1 MPLFR
6 TRAALSALHLRLT
19 GAFADRATRRTLET
33 LPTVGGL
40 ASIPSRAANLPR
52 ILDELLPQLDHLH
65 LFLHGYD
72 AIPDGV
78 ERPGVAVTLAAVDHP
93 YRGSGKFFG
102 LAGEAPPCLYFGFD
116 DDILYRPGHVR
127 RLRAAL
133 LRYAGSA
140 VVGLHGATFLDPLAP
155 YTEQRRVYHFPSAL
169 LADEVVDQLGA
180 GTCAFVS
187 SRLPLDPPAWPH
199 GDMDDLMVAIEAERL
214 GLKRIAVRR
223 PRNSAVPLQSNEP
236 DSLWE
241 KAKLDDSRQTQQL
254 RTLMRLMGRI
264 G

>member
-1 MPLFR
+1 MPLVHA
-6 TRAALSALHLRLT
+6 RAALSALRLRLA
-19 GAFADRATRRTLET
+19 GAFGDRATRRTLES

-52 ILDELLPQLDHLH
+52 ILDELLPQLDRLH

-72 AIPDGV
+72 SIPEGV
-78 ERPGVAVTLAAVDHP
+78 QRPGVAVTLAPRDHP
-93 YRGSGKFFG
+93 YRTSGKFFG
-102 LAGEAPPCLYFGFD
+102 LAEEPLPCLYFGFD

-127 RLRAAL
+127 RLRSAL
-133 LRYAGSA
+133 IGYAGNA
-140 VVGLHGATFLDPLAP
+140 VVGLHGARFLDPMAR
-155 YTEQRRVYHFPSAL
+155 YTEQRLVYHFPSAL

-187 SRLPLDPPAWPH
+187 SRLPLDPRTWPH
-199 GDMDDLMVAIEAERL
+199 GDMDDLMLAIEAERL
-214 GLKRIAVRR
+214 GLPRIAVRR
-223 PRNSAVPLQSNEP
+223 PRNSAVPLHPDEP

-241 KAKLDDSRQTQQL
+241 KAKLDDSRQTLQL